1 MRINSALERL
11 VAIGDLEKKGL
22 EERITAGVLLR
33 GDLRQ
38 QYEQLAAE
46 KAILVEENRTLFKEL
61 SSAQGRLE
69 QMSHLRNEGEEQ
81 RKQIRELQELDAEQR
96 SANARLQTRIEQ
108 EKLRSEEQLTLLGQ
122 AREQLR
128 LQFAELAQN
137 ILEEKSLHFSRHSQ
151 EKVGNLLAPLHEQ
164 LSSFQKKV
172 DTIHLS
178 ETKDRAALQQE
189 IESLRTL
196 NQQINKEAI
205 NLTRALK
212 GDRRV
217 QGSWGELVLER
228 VLEQS
233 ALRKGIEFETQIVL
247 RDRENRLQRPDV
259 IIHLPEGRDIIVDS
273 KVSLS
278 AWERY
283 VNCDDEIKKAEFL
296 RSHVGA
302 VREHVKLLGEKDYGS
317 LNGVRTL
324 DFVLMFM
331 PVEAAFVSAFQ
342 ADDRLF
348 GEAVAKKIILVSP
361 TTLLATLKTIESIW
375 RYEQQSRN
383 TREIADRAA
392 ALYDKFCSFAED
404 MERMGKQMHALQSS
418 YDTAMVR
425 LTQGRGNLL
434 SQVERFPRLGIKVKK
449 TIPESIL
456 DQADLHDF
464 S

>member
-1 MRINSALERL
+1 MTLLADRFFSWFNSQPHSAQFLFTGLSAFACGAIFAGFLLWLFFRMRINSALERL

-217 QGSWGELVLER
+217 QG
-228 VLEQS
+228 
-233 ALRKGIEFETQIVL
+233 
-247 RDRENRLQRPDV
+247 
-259 IIHLPEGRDIIVDS
+259 
-273 KVSLS
+273 
-278 AWERY
+278 
-283 VNCDDEIKKAEFL
+283 
-296 RSHVGA
+296 
-302 VREHVKLLGEKDYGS
+302 
-317 LNGVRTL
+317 
-324 DFVLMFM
+324 
-331 PVEAAFVSAFQ
+331 
-342 ADDRLF
+342 
-348 GEAVAKKIILVSP
+348 
-361 TTLLATLKTIESIW
+361 
-375 RYEQQSRN
+375 
-383 TREIADRAA
+383 
-392 ALYDKFCSFAED
+392 
-404 MERMGKQMHALQSS
+404 
-418 YDTAMVR
+418 
-425 LTQGRGNLL
+425 
-434 SQVERFPRLGIKVKK
+434 
-449 TIPESIL
+449 
-456 DQADLHDF
+456 
-464 S
+464 